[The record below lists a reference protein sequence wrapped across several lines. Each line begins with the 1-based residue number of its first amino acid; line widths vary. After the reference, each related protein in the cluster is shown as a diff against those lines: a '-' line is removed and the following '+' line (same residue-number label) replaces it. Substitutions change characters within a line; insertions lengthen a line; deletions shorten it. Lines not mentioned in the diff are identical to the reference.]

1 MKEMVEHMQTFTI
14 DANKHEGRFPQ
25 NAEECYNA
33 MKEMQQVL
41 ARSSRD
47 AMS

>member
-1 MKEMVEHMQTFTI
+1 MVEHMQTFI
-14 DANKHEGRFPQ
+14 IGADKQEGRFPR
-25 NAEECYNA
+25 NAEEGYNA

-41 ARSSRD
+41 ARSSRN

>member
-14 DANKHEGRFPQ
+14 DANKQEGRFPQ

-41 ARSSRD
+41 ARSSKD
-47 AMS
+47 AIS